1 MKRTSLVFFTF
12 FLMFLSFKNVYSEN
26 IRIMDEYDHP
36 SVRQYILWRVYT
48 QAPESDVKIYMTVDS
63 VLKGEKDFYADK
75 KWRVGGTKYSSKIN
89 LNPNTYY
96 LVLAD
101 ALCDTPN
108 KVCMLFFFEGDY
120 ALPDTPENRV
130 FLSQKWNETKVI
142 YKNLKP
148 RPRVKGRDIDM

>member
-1 MKRTSLVFFTF
+1 MKRTFLVFFTYILVF
-12 FLMFLSFKNVYSEN
+12 SAFQNVYSEN

-36 SVRQYILWRVYT
+36 SVRQYAQYFD
-48 QAPESDVKIYMTVDS
+48 SNDKIYMAVDS
-63 VLKGEKDFYADK
+63 VLKGEKNFYTDK
-75 KWRVGGTKYSSKIN
+75 KWRVGRTRYSSKIN
-89 LNPNTYY
+89 LNPNTHY

-108 KVCMLFFFEGDY
+108 KICVLLFFEEDHI
-120 ALPDTPENRV
+120 LPDTPENRV

-148 RPRVKGRDIDM
+148 KSRAKGRDIDM